1 MSRTLRASQPVTAEL
16 LQEAVYQ
23 RNALSLAGLRERL
36 FALAFRR
43 LVYAQVWEDPRVDME
58 ALASGPDSRIVAIA

>member
-23 RNALSLAGLRERL
+23 SNALSLAGLRERL

-43 LVYAQVWEDPRVDME
+43 LVYAQVW
-58 ALASGPDSRIVAIA
+58 